1 MAETKL
7 GGAVPP
13 GRRHLVQQLSVIGGV
28 IAVVP
33 GIAGAVHTGGTVQGV
48 DTQAGVIRHGGQTAG
63 LAERFGLDAG
73 ILGKGSAG
81 LLGVE
86 VYT

>member
-1 MAETKL
+1 M
-7 GGAVPP
+7 
-13 GRRHLVQQLSVIGGV
+13 QQLSVIGGV

-33 GIAGAVHTGGTVQGV
+33 GIAGTVHTGGTVQGI
-48 DTQAGVIRHGGQTAG
+48 DTQAGVIRHGGQAAG

-73 ILGKGSAG
+73 ILGKGSTG

>member
-1 MAETKL
+1 M
-7 GGAVPP
+7 
-13 GRRHLVQQLSVIGGV
+13 QQLSVIGGV

-33 GIAGAVHTGGTVQGV
+33 GIAGAVHAGRTVQCVG
-48 DTQAGVIRHGGQTAG
+48 AKARVIGHGGQAAG